1 MLTLFTMKFTI
12 EEQFHELT
20 DGYLTLIIKYS
31 VVLMLAWMVGILL
44 VFTYPCFAWSGNKYP
59 PMLVFINDYNIINIL
74 LSIVG
79 IYFYSKRLFK
89 SYKMGML
96 VEIDFQNDLV
106 EFSIINTLNGKLSTI
121 SIPSNEFNVT
131 FEEKNGTFLGKQ
143 RIYHL
148 FHKKTIVTNINIEL
162 TAWKR
167 FSKLNELL
175 VEFDKRKSAN

>member
-1 MLTLFTMKFTI
+1 MKFTI
-12 EEQFHELT
+12 EEKFHELT

-31 VVLMLAWMVGILL
+31 VVLMLAWMVGILI

-74 LSIVG
+74 LSVVG

-96 VEIDFQNDLV
+96 VEIDFQSDSVVL
-106 EFSIINTLNGKLSTI
+106 SIINTLNGKLSTI
-121 SIPSNEFNVT
+121 SIPSNEFNVI

-148 FHKKTIVTNINIEL
+148 FQKETLLTNVNIEL

-175 VEFDKRKSAN
+175 AEFDKRKSEN

>member
-1 MLTLFTMKFTI
+1 MKFTI

>member
-1 MLTLFTMKFTI
+1 MKFTI
-12 EEQFHELT
+12 EEKFHELT
-20 DGYLTLIIKYS
+20 DGYFTLIIKFS

-74 LSIVG
+74 LSVVG

-106 EFSIINTLNGKLSTI
+106 ELSIINTLNGKLSNI
-121 SIPSNEFNVT
+121 SIPLNEFNVK

-148 FHKKTIVTNINIEL
+148 FQKEILLTNLNIEL

-167 FSKLNELL
+167 FSKLNEFLTEL
-175 VEFDKRKSAN
+175 EKRKSSN

>member
-1 MLTLFTMKFTI
+1 MKFTI
-12 EEQFHELT
+12 EEKFHELT
-20 DGYLTLIIKYS
+20 DGYFTLIIKFS

-74 LSIVG
+74 LSVVG

-96 VEIDFQNDLV
+96 VEIDFQNDSV
-106 EFSIINTLNGKLSTI
+106 ELSIINTLNGKLSNI
-121 SIPSNEFNVT
+121 SIPLNEFNVK

-148 FHKKTIVTNINIEL
+148 FQKEILLTNLNIEL

-167 FSKLNELL
+167 FSKLNEFLTEL
-175 VEFDKRKSAN
+175 ENRKSSN

>member
-59 PMLVFINDYNIINIL
+59 PILVFINDYNIINIL

-148 FHKKTIVTNINIEL
+148 LQKKTIVTNINIEL